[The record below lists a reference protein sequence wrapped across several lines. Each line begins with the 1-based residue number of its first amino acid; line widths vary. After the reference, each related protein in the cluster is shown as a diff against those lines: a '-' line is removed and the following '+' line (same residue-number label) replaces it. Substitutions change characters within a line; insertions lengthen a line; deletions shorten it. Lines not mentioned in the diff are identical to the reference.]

1 MNGRNHIPK
10 RTKHSVKNNLST
22 QTAALYRLSD
32 RDMFCILINSKIKKQ
47 QKAKQ
52 IACGATSEARDISN
66 RRHDRI

>member
-1 MNGRNHIPK
+1 MTGRNHIPK

-32 RDMFCILINSKIKKQ
+32 QDMFCILINSKIKKQ